1 MMIFV
6 ITITIRSVV
15 VVVVAAATNV
25 VLDVAG
31 GRG

>member
-1 MMIFV
+1 MMIFF

-15 VVVVAAATNV
+15 VVAAAANV

-31 GRG
+31 G